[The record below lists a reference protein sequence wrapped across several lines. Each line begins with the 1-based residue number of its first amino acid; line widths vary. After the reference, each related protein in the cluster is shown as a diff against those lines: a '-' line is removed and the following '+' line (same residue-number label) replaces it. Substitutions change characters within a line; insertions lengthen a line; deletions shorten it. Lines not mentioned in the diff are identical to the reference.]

1 MCTYAEG
8 LILRAEAKA
17 KREGKIEGRK
27 EEKLSIAKKLYQMG
41 MPISKIEEVTEL
53 RIEEINQLLGLQ

>member
-8 LILRAEAKA
+8 LILRTEAKA
-17 KREGKIEGRK
+17 KREGKR
-27 EEKLSIAKKLYQMG
+27 EEKLTIAKKLYQMG
-41 MPISKIEEVTEL
+41 MPISKIAEVTEL